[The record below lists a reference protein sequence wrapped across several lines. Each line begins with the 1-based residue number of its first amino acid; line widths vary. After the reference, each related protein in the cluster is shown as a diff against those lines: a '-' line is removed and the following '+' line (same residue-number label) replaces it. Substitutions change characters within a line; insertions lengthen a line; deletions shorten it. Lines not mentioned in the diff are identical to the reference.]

1 MDKSGRAAGYV
12 DNPSCYRPRFV
23 CYCRCVGRWVQ
34 RFWDEFGRP
43 RVREAVPGDPRRGV
57 FNAFVPHPIT
67 GWSPLLDARTWQAT
81 RRAEDA
87 AAEVCTHGADGEGG
101 ARWMAV
107 RLESSASS
115 QIEDIHV
122 PARRLAR
129 GEARPERIAATDWA
143 VGAVIG
149 NIAATEHA
157 LTLGSTAATVTVDDI
172 CSIHRALMGDDP
184 IAGRVR
190 TEQNWIGTRYST
202 PPNAVFVPP
211 PPQLVPE
218 LLEDLVASINE
229 SDWPAVVH
237 AAVVHAQFEAIH
249 PFDDGNGR
257 TGRALMLLM
266 LARSGLTKSSVLPIS
281 ATLAQRRAPHVQT
294 LDYLHVLNAAHRVCD
309 AGSVER
315 SEALNGWITL
325 LADAVTNA
333 ATHLSMLTGEV
344 AEIRQNWRRV
354 LKRRR
359 TADSNTAM
367 DLINVLP
374 EHPIVS
380 VNDAAD
386 LLGANS
392 RTARRSIQRL
402 DDVGILTQTNDG
414 KRNRLYE
421 ATDITNTLAEFAF
434 INPGGGIERR
444 RHRTPIP
451 AGEPTGHEVTL
462 SRRSFETEGPS
473 GVAPA

>member
-1 MDKSGRAAGYV
+1 M
-12 DNPSCYRPRFV
+12 
-23 CYCRCVGRWVQ
+23 
-34 RFWDEFGRP
+34 
-43 RVREAVPGDPRRGV
+43 

-67 GWSPLLDARTWQAT
+67 GWSPLLDARTWQTT
-81 RRAEDA
+81 RQAEDA
-87 AAEVCTHGADGEGG
+87 AAEVCTHDADGADGEGG

-115 QIEDIHV
+115 QIEGIHV
-122 PARRLAR
+122 PARRLVR
-129 GEARPERIAATDWA
+129 GEAQPERIAATDWA

-157 LTLGSTAATVTVDDI
+157 LTLGASAAPVTVDDI

-190 TEQNWIGTRYST
+190 TEQNWIGARYST

-211 PPQLVPE
+211 PPELVPQ
-218 LLEDLVASINE
+218 LLDDLAASINE
-229 SDWPAVVH
+229 GDWPAVVH

-266 LARSGLTKSSVLPIS
+266 LARSGLTKSAVLPIS
-281 ATLAQRRAPHVQT
+281 ATLAQRRARHVQT
-294 LDYLHVLNAAHRVCD
+294 LDYLQVLNDAHRVCD

-333 ATHLSMLTGEV
+333 ATHLSMLSGEV
-344 AEIRQNWRRV
+344 AEIRQNWRRA
-354 LKRRR
+354 LKQRR

-367 DLINVLP
+367 DLIDVLP
-374 EHPIVS
+374 RHPIVG
-380 VNDAAD
+380 VNDAAE

-402 DDVGILTQTNDG
+402 DDVGILAQTNDG

-434 INPGGGIERR
+434 INTGGGIERR
-444 RHRTPIP
+444 RHRTPTP

-462 SRRSFETEGPS
+462 SRRSFEME
-473 GVAPA
+473 